1 MNVISR
7 TPALFKWIQ
16 RIKVW
21 FAMPDNPSTELA
33 LIKLL
38 SDQLADVRALSS
50 RMEHFGERLG
60 RLEHQTQ
67 HRHQDIMTALQT
79 LLDAIAAAALAQT
92 ELTTAVN
99 AAIVL
104 IGTPGATDAQI
115 LSAAQAIA
123 ANTASDVALTAALNA
138 ALNPPPPVVVP

>member
-1 MNVISR
+1 
-7 TPALFKWIQ
+7 
-16 RIKVW
+16 
-21 FAMPDNPSTELA
+21 MPDNSSTELA

-38 SDQLADVRALSS
+38 SDQLADVRSLSA
-50 RMEHFGERLG
+50 RVEHLSEHIG
-60 RLEHQTQ
+60 RLEHQSQ
-67 HRHQDIMTALQT
+67 HRHQQIMTALQT

-99 AAIVL
+99 AIIVL
-104 IGTPGATDAQI
+104 VGTPGATDAQI

-138 ALNPPPPVVVP
+138 ALNPTPPPVV